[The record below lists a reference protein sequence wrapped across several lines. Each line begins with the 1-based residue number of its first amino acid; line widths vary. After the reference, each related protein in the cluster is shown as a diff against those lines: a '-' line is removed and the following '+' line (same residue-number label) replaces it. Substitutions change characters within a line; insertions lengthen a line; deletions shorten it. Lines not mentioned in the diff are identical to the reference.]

1 LRLTDKVHLALS
13 ETLNEGDIA
22 IDATAGNGHDTLFL
36 AQHVGLSGHVY
47 AFDIQ
52 QQALLSSQ
60 KLLSEHN
67 CNTPVTWLCTG
78 HEHLLKHVMPNH
90 HGHIQAITFNLGY
103 LPNSDK
109 SKTTQDESTLTALDA
124 GISILAVGGI
134 ISILAYTGHEGGRKE
149 AEAVKIWAK
158 NLHSCYDVSIY
169 IPENTRTP
177 PPEWIY
183 IKKSC

>member
-13 ETLNEGDIA
+13 KTLNEGHIA

-36 AQHVGLSGHVY
+36 AQHIGLSGHVY

-52 QQALLSSQ
+52 QQALQSSQ
-60 KLLSEHN
+60 KLLGEHR

-78 HEHLLKHVMPNH
+78 HENLLKHIMPNH

-109 SKTTQDESTLTALDA
+109 STTTHGESTLTALQA
-124 GISILAVGGI
+124 GISILAVEGI

-149 AEAVKIWAK
+149 TEIVKTWAK
-158 NLHSCYDVSIY
+158 NLDYRFEVSIY
-169 IPENTRTP
+169 IPENTRTS

>member
-1 LRLTDKVHLALS
+1 LRLTDKVHLALA
-13 ETLNEGDIA
+13 ETLSEGHIA

-36 AQHVGLSGHVY
+36 ARHVGLSGHIY

-52 QQALLSSQ
+52 QEALLSSQ
-60 KLLSEHN
+60 KLLTDHN

-78 HEHLLKHVMPNH
+78 HENLLKHIMPNH
-90 HGHIQAITFNLGY
+90 HGYIQAITFNLGY

-109 SKTTQDESTLTALDA
+109 SKTTHGESTLAALHA
-124 GISILAVGGI
+124 GIGILAAGGI

-149 AEAVKIWAK
+149 AEAVKTWAQSLNHK
-158 NLHSCYDVSIY
+158 YEISIY

-177 PPEWIY
+177 PPEWIT
-183 IKKSC
+183 IKKCG